1 MPDFHYATWKGSQAF
16 SPWQQW
22 GKKEGTLVIYGTG
35 KDLTAHQI
43 HFDGSYR
50 SKCTAGD
57 NIVRLRSGFLALFGK
72 ADTIVSTLLS
82 VAESVCVCVCVC
94 HLTVVIIMHTAGR
107 LDELIPLWYTHARA
121 LALKKSSAS
130 LMEQGRQDAWR
141 AHASGAGDSSV
152 WRRLAEN
159 FKVKFKCPAPRLT
172 DTHTPKKLTCHHT
185 LKRKYPFLSDLGFER
200 NTDILMH
207 RCLYEKCL
215 KLFPLMIFS
224 DLLSFQCS
232 VPLTDS
238 WHNWLEYWLQL
249 VLQKLFLK
257 V

>member
-22 GKKEGTLVIYGTG
+22 GRKEGTLVIYGTG

-159 FKVKFKCPAPRLT
+159 FKVKFKCPAPRLA
-172 DTHTPKKLTCHHT
+172 DTHTHQKNSPVTTRSSENTLFCQTWGLKETLTSWCT
-185 LKRKYPFLSDLGFER
+185 DVYMKSVWSFSLWWYFLTFWV
-200 NTDILMH
+200 
-207 RCLYEKCL
+207 
-215 KLFPLMIFS
+215 FS
-224 DLLSFQCS
+224 ASAATNWQ
-232 VPLTDS
+232 LT
-238 WHNWLEYWLQL
+238 
-249 VLQKLFLK
+249 
-257 V
+257 